1 MKRRDF
7 IMNSILSGGALTT
20 GILGL
25 QCKRK
30 IELKQS
36 APEASPSSDLSDNK
50 YVTEPQ
56 REIPVFAE
64 TDVLVIGGGPAGT
77 AAAIAASKTGADTWL
92 VERYNHLGGL
102 WTGGM
107 VLPLYSTHAVDKNHK
122 RVQVMNGVGNE
133 IWQRLK
139 KIGGSIYDVDPVID
153 PEAGKFVLERM
164 VIESGVKILYHTL
177 ATNVIMSGNTI
188 NGVFIENKSGRSVIL
203 AKVII
208 DCTGDGDIFHL
219 AGENYNSIKGNIGL
233 VHRLGNIDKIN
244 TKKPG
249 YEQLAKLIG
258 KDEKLSIGR
267 ETPIP
272 GVNWNNMYGIDNQ
285 DGTDALN
292 LSNLQVE
299 FRQKI
304 WTNLQNIKKT
314 PGYEEVFLLD
324 TASQLGVRVSRIV
337 DAEYK
342 LTLEDTM
349 TFKRF
354 NDVIGISGAW
364 TTILY
369 KGKKISKMERPLW
382 QIPYRSLIPKKTDG
396 LLVAG
401 RCFCY
406 ECELLEDARII
417 TTCLITGQGA
427 GVAAGLSVK
436 EREKVRDINIGKL
449 TKELTNQKVY
459 LG

>member
-1 MKRRDF
+1 MKRRAF
-7 IMNSILSGGALTT
+7 ISNSMLAGGGMTAA
-20 GILGL
+20 ILGI
-25 QCKRK
+25 QCNNKV
-30 IELKQS
+30 EPKQS
-36 APEASPSSDLSDNK
+36 AAEIISVPELSDIK
-50 YVTEPQ
+50 FVTEPQ
-56 REIPVFAE
+56 REIKIFAK
-64 TDVLVIGGGPAGT
+64 TDVLVIGGGPSGT

-92 VERYNHLGGL
+92 IERYNHLGGL

-107 VLPLYSTHAVDKNHK
+107 VLPLYSTHAVDKNNK
-122 RVQVMNGVGNE
+122 KIQVMNGVGND

-153 PEAGKFVLERM
+153 PEAGKYVLERM
-164 VIESGVKILYHTL
+164 AIESGVKILYHTL
-177 ATNVIMSGNTI
+177 ATSVIMSGDTI
-188 NGVFIENKSGRSVIL
+188 NGVFIENKSGRSAIL
-203 AKVII
+203 AKVVI

-219 AGENYNSIKGNIGL
+219 AGENYENIKANIGF
-233 VHRLGNIDKIN
+233 VHRLGNINKIN
-244 TKKPG
+244 RNKPG
-249 YEQLAKLIG
+249 YQKFAKLIG
-258 KDEKLSIGR
+258 KDEILSVGR

-272 GVNWNNMYGIDNQ
+272 GVNWNNMYGTDDQ

-299 FRQKI
+299 FRNKI
-304 WTNLQNIKKT
+304 WNNFQNIKKT

-337 DAEYK
+337 EAEYR

-349 TFKRF
+349 TFKQF
-354 NDVIGISGAW
+354 ADVIGVSGSW

-369 KGKKISKMERPLW
+369 KGKKISKGVRPLW
-382 QIPYRSLIPKKTDG
+382 QIPYRSLVPKKTNA

-406 ECELLEDARII
+406 DRELLEDARII
-417 TTCLITGQGA
+417 ATCLITGQGA
-427 GVAAGLSVK
+427 GVAAGVTIKESV
-436 EREKVRDINIGKL
+436 RVRDINIEKL
-449 TKELTNQKVY
+449 TKELKKQNVY